1 MTPLEEQKLALA
13 DENPD
18 ALWPDGFEGAYIG
31 PARRCGQPT
40 LGAFSYS
47 QAIEILM
54 NRDGMSCEDALE
66 WMEFNVVGA
75 WMGEHTPIWIMDG
88 KDGFDW

>member
-1 MTPLEEQKLALA
+1 MIALEEKKLALA

-40 LGAFSYS
+40 LGAFSHS
-47 QAIEILM
+47 M
-54 NRDGMSCEDALE
+54 PS
-66 WMEFNVVGA
+66 
-75 WMGEHTPIWIMDG
+75 PS
-88 KDGFDW
+88 

>member
-1 MTPLEEQKLALA
+1 MTSSEEARLALA

-31 PARRCGQPT
+31 MARRCGQPT
-40 LGAFSYS
+40 LAAFSYS
-47 QAIEILM
+47 KGVAVLM
-54 NRDGMSCEDALE
+54 ERDAMSCEDAME

-88 KDGFDW
+88 EGGCAP